1 MNLKSIKCIVK
12 NCPLLTEVDF
22 GETYLCE
29 ESINFLVKNLSTK
42 IEKLRLRFGVR
53 DEHVKI
59 LVNRCHKIK
68 SLNLS
73 SCEITNNSLKNII
86 ENLKYTL
93 EELDVSGTNIV
104 QSNLLQL
111 RSVMMPKLRVLKCG
125 KYGFEVFDDFNDF
138 DDFDDSDDSDDSF
151 EDEIQDIDEIDGLK
165 ELKELL
171 PHLSINN
178 LLDLEIADIKT
189 GGFYDSW
196 NLMLDSNPTI

>member
-1 MNLKSIKCIVK
+1 M
-12 NCPLLTEVDF
+12 
-22 GETYLCE
+22 
-29 ESINFLVKNLSTK
+29 VKNLSTK

-93 EELDVSGTNIV
+93 EELDVSGTYIV

-111 RSVMMPKLRVLKCG
+111 RSVMMPKLRILKCG
-125 KYGFEVFDDFNDF
+125 KYGFEVFYDEVDNFN
-138 DDFDDSDDSDDSF
+138 DFDDSDDSDDSF
-151 EDEIQDIDEIDGLK
+151 EDIIQDIDEIDGLK